1 MTLLPTLVQKYPL
14 LGKMLAEQSA
24 LLRSL
29 GTDVPEEVMSVQTRA
44 FDAID
49 RLVAQDDAKKE
60 AVMIVIVLANS
71 PPFLYDDTAR
81 FGAEYSPLVR
91 DVVEQ
96 LKAATYDDPL
106 TPPLAQA
113 KAAIGIAMLQETR
126 AQVESGAR
134 SLTGPQAL
142 QIRERMNAQAPRE
155 EARTF
160 ANLDVP
166 ALRAAFDAEK
176 QAMLDMI
183 DDIVAAPFSARHVSF
198 GPRRP

>member
-1 MTLLPTLVQKYPL
+1 MTLPTLVQKYPL

-71 PPFLYDDTAR
+71 PPYLYEDTAR
-81 FGAEYSPLVR
+81 FGGEYSPLVQ

-96 LKAATYDDPL
+96 LKAATYHDPL

-183 DDIVAAPFSARHVSF
+183 DDIVAAPFSARHVPF